1 MVAIVHQTPNGIRRG
16 NVNLRRQGNRIDS
29 NKSLRQ
35 LAKQTGVS
43 HSFLSQIQ
51 SGKRSIPPTLREA
64 LALLDDTRVIETGG
78 QWRLSWGVY
87 EDGKWVRKG
96 KTYHGTQEG
105 AISLLRQCLGEADY
119 LDSST
124 LKAYLEY
131 WLEEYAFPN
140 CTEHT
145 AKGYRRCFNAYLLN
159 KPIGD
164 TPLRELLASDIY
176 DIYLGMME
184 KGLSDATIRQ
194 LHSTLRTA
202 LKHAVIWGKIKYNV
216 TDALLPPKSMGRLVR
231 PVTPRL
237 TDAFVTG

>member
-16 NVNLRRQGNRIDS
+16 NVQFRRKGTRIDS
-29 NKSLRQ
+29 PKSLKR
-35 LAKQTGVS
+35 LANEVGIDPA
-43 HSFLSQIQ
+43 FLYKIQ
-51 SGKRSIPPTLREA
+51 SGSRSMPETIRES
-64 LALLDDTRVIETGG
+64 LELLDTKIIDAGD

-96 KTYHGTQEG
+96 ETFHGTQEG
-105 AISLLRQCLGEADY
+105 AISLLRQRLEGADY
-119 LDSST
+119 QDSST
-124 LKAYLEY
+124 LKGYLEY

-140 CTEHT
+140 CTSST
-145 AKGYRRCFNAYLLN
+145 AKGYRRSFNTYLSN
-159 KPIGD
+159 NPIGD

-231 PVTPRL
+231 PVTPRP

>member
-1 MVAIVHQTPNGIRRG
+1 LANEVGI
-16 NVNLRRQGNRIDS
+16 DP
-29 NKSLRQ
+29 
-35 LAKQTGVS
+35 A
-43 HSFLSQIQ
+43 FLYKIQ
-51 SGKRSIPPTLREA
+51 SGSRSMPETLRES
-64 LALLDDTRVIETGG
+64 LELLDTKIIDAGD

>member
-16 NVNLRRQGNRIDS
+16 NVQFRRKGTRIDS
-29 NKSLRQ
+29 PKSLKR
-35 LAKQTGVS
+35 LANEVGIDPA
-43 HSFLSQIQ
+43 FLYKIQ
-51 SGKRSIPPTLREA
+51 SGSRSMPETLRES
-64 LALLDDTRVIETGG
+64 LELLDTKIIDAGD